1 MINVI
6 ELDQKFLRKID
17 SRQIF
22 MNKFI
27 ELDVERIKCK
37 VFNYDES
44 MLKDKLNPEIKAF
57 LIQSQ
62 KQN

>member
-1 MINVI
+1 
-6 ELDQKFLRKID
+6 
-17 SRQIF
+17 

-27 ELDVERIKCK
+27 ELNVEKIKCK

-44 MLKDKLNPEIKAF
+44 MLKDKLNREIKAF